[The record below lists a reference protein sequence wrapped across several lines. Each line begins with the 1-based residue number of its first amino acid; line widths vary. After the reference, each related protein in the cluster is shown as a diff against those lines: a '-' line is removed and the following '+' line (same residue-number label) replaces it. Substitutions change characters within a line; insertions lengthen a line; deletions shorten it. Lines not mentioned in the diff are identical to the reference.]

1 MERGEGLLADGF
13 DGDWMN
19 LVVPRRLEQGFR
31 VRAVGLAEAVND
43 IETPRVKELESR
55 GGRSS

>member
-1 MERGEGLLADGF
+1 MNTGHRNGNDSERSDVSLVVVRPAKEMSTLLAVDR
-13 DGDWMN
+13 
-19 LVVPRRLEQGFR
+19 P
-31 VRAVGLAEAVND
+31 EAVND

>member
-13 DGDWMN
+13 DGDRMN

-31 VRAVGLAEAVND
+31 VRAVGLAAADVAVH
-43 IETPRVKELESR
+43 IVR
-55 GGRSS
+55 GE